1 MNTIMADMGMPVSS
15 GSGTASSKTGPE
27 SGEFGEIMKNQSM
40 QDRKEPGAAGKKEGQ
55 DKDKNPVSDNAQPGE
70 DETLENRQVLNMLLN
85 PFVPVPQMPAGDVI
99 AGNAEDGAVQP
110 NPAAAVTPADVSDT
124 GAFKESGPADTSE
137 SMTNIQDAV
146 SAADLNEAKGR
157 DSGQTAFHFQDSP
170 SADLS
175 AVSEV
180 TDAVREPGVMPDG
193 TAKPEEMKENQEADT
208 GKLQAQGRQA
218 SENVKSEKETSAYD
232 RQDMSYVQDITAHGT
247 AAASESAAGRSEVK
261 TDIRTEYMEQLKAS
275 IADSLASGRQEFE
288 IQLNP
293 ANLGKLVIKAS
304 YEAGK
309 AVISIVCSETRTME
323 AMSHQAR
330 ELAAM
335 VEDRTGNQTV
345 VVVEHPAGDYLEQQA
360 DQQGKQQE
368 SHPDRQQKEE
378 NKSSFHESFDFL
390 QQLRLGLA

>member
-15 GSGTASSKTGPE
+15 GGTASSKTGTE
-27 SGEFGEIMKNQSM
+27 SGEFGEIMKTQSV

-55 DKDKNPVSDNAQPGE
+55 DKDKMPVSDNVQPDE
-70 DETLENRQVLNMLLN
+70 DETLENRQILSMLLN
-85 PFVPVPQMPAGDVI
+85 PFVPVPQMPAGDVN
-99 AGNAEDGAVQP
+99 AGNAEDGTIQL
-110 NPAAAVTPADVSDT
+110 NPAAALTPADVSDA
-124 GAFKESGPADTSE
+124 GAFQESGPADTSE
-137 SMTNIQDAV
+137 NMTNIQ
-146 SAADLNEAKGR
+146 AADINEAKGR

-170 SADLS
+170 SADLN

-180 TDAVREPGVMPDG
+180 TDAVREPEVMPEG
-193 TAKPEEMKENQEADT
+193 TAEPEETKENQKTDT

-232 RQDMSYVQDITAHGT
+232 KQDMSYVQDITAHGT
-247 AAASESAAGRSEVK
+247 AAVSESAAGRSEVK
-261 TDIRTEYMEQLKAS
+261 TDIRTEYMEQLKAN

-330 ELAAM
+330 ELAAI